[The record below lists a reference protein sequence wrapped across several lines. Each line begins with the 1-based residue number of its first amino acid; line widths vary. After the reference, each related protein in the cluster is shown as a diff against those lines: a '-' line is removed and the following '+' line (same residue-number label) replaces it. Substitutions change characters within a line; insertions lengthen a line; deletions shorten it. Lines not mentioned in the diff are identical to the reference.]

1 MLVALHYA
9 RSWSHHQ
16 TGPSQ
21 PVVSNDYRVN
31 PQGPWSCAKAFNSL
45 FLIFFSFLI
54 IILWGRFL
62 FVCLFACSF
71 VFILFLYCLWFSA
84 FFYKDFQFSFRRSNF
99 ICIVPLKDTKYFLL
113 QNWWLFHC
121 KIGKRLI
128 ANM

>member
-62 FVCLFACSF
+62 FVCLLVHLS
-71 VFILFLYCLWFSA
+71 LFYFSIVCGSQL